1 MQGYVSSPFTPKL
14 TNSDRGVLQII
25 AGTSSS
31 LGVSQDSR
39 EAYKYLIVFCAL
51 TPIVA
56 SLLLVPV
63 RLHFSKKLLAKV

>member
-1 MQGYVSSPFTPKL
+1 M
-14 TNSDRGVLQII
+14 QII
-25 AGTSSS
+25 AGTSRSM
-31 LGVSQDSR
+31 GVSQDSR